1 MTQAAMLRLTKTYV
15 PAHVF
20 LPAHVKLYCD
30 TPQRGTDRYVG
41 YRALWMK
48 VIIRA
53 AFDWVSYRDSTKLD
67 KLKDAESGHRWI
79 FEDSELFNSFETI
92 CQLVDLPLD
101 KVRRWVLGL
110 TKEHVAKIEHLERES
125 GTNQVA
131 IIEATRRHIAGLE
144 DEDA

>member
-1 MTQAAMLRLTKTYV
+1 MTHAAIMRLSKAYAPAIVFYPGPKKLR
-15 PAHVF
+15 
-20 LPAHVKLYCD
+20 CD
-30 TPQRGTDRYVG
+30 TPQRGSDRYVG

-67 KLKDAESGHRWI
+67 KLKDAESGYRWI

-92 CQLVDLPLD
+92 CQLVDLPMD
-101 KVRRWVLGL
+101 KVRRWAMSL

-125 GTNQVA
+125 PNQTA
-131 IIEATRRHIAGLE
+131 IIEAQRRLIAGFDE

>member
-1 MTQAAMLRLTKTYV
+1 MTQAAIQRLAKSYV

-20 LPAHVKLYCD
+20 FPATRKLHCD

-41 YRALWMK
+41 CRALWMK

-67 KLKDAESGHRWI
+67 KLKDAESGYRWL
-79 FEDSELFNSFETI
+79 FEDSELFNSFDTI
-92 CQLVDLPLD
+92 CQLVDLPVD
-101 KVRRWVLGL
+101 KVRRWVSSL

-125 GTNQVA
+125 VSNQVVL
-131 IIEATRRHIAGLE
+131 IEATRNHIASFE